1 MDMMTTKQA
10 AVKWGISAR
19 RVTALCTENRIQG
32 AVVVGKMWLIPKT
45 AQKPEDGRSTRFE
58 PPMDTPVKPFL
69 KWVGGKAQV
78 LNEIRQQY
86 PAELGR
92 RITKYAEPFVGG
104 GAVLFDVISR
114 HRIQHAY
121 ISDINKELI
130 TTYTAIRD
138 HVDDVI
144 NELQRLESNYTAADN
159 ALQKE
164 IYYKNRQRF
173 NDIKLLKNSTIE
185 TSSLFIFLNKTC
197 FNGLYR
203 VNSPGN
209 FNVPQGSY
217 KNPKICDV
225 KNLQKVSSLLQ
236 GIHIVCE
243 DYKQSGTFIDKNTF
257 AYFDPP
263 YRPLTATA
271 NFTAYATSGFGDN
284 ELKELALFINEISA
298 RGAHIVASNSDPKNA
313 DVKDNFFDNLYAK
326 HKIIRIGANRAINS
340 VGGSRGK
347 ISELLICNT

>member
-164 IYYKNRQRF
+164 IW
-173 NDIKLLKNSTIE
+173 
-185 TSSLFIFLNKTC
+185 LF
-197 FNGLYR
+197 R
-203 VNSPGN
+203 V
-209 FNVPQGSY
+209 F
-217 KNPKICDV
+217 
-225 KNLQKVSSLLQ
+225 
-236 GIHIVCE
+236 
-243 DYKQSGTFIDKNTF
+243 
-257 AYFDPP
+257 
-263 YRPLTATA
+263 
-271 NFTAYATSGFGDN
+271 
-284 ELKELALFINEISA
+284 
-298 RGAHIVASNSDPKNA
+298 RG
-313 DVKDNFFDNLYAK
+313 
-326 HKIIRIGANRAINS
+326 
-340 VGGSRGK
+340 
-347 ISELLICNT
+347 

>member
-1 MDMMTTKQA
+1 
-10 AVKWGISAR
+10 
-19 RVTALCTENRIQG
+19 
-32 AVVVGKMWLIPKT
+32 
-45 AQKPEDGRSTRFE
+45 
-58 PPMDTPVKPFL
+58 MDTPVKPFL

-203 VNSPGN
+203 VNSHGN
-209 FNVPQGSY
+209 FNV
-217 KNPKICDV
+217 
-225 KNLQKVSSLLQ
+225 
-236 GIHIVCE
+236 
-243 DYKQSGTFIDKNTF
+243 
-257 AYFDPP
+257 
-263 YRPLTATA
+263 
-271 NFTAYATSGFGDN
+271 
-284 ELKELALFINEISA
+284 
-298 RGAHIVASNSDPKNA
+298 
-313 DVKDNFFDNLYAK
+313 
-326 HKIIRIGANRAINS
+326 
-340 VGGSRGK
+340 
-347 ISELLICNT
+347 